1 ARHRQPAF
9 ERLLQH
15 GQRALARNL
24 REKAEGPHVD
34 AQDRDLAV
42 VAEPCRVDQRP
53 VPAEHHQQVGASRDL
68 APRRRRHA
76 GDACLLLDERG
87 VSVPQKPAHHLARQI
102 GGRLPGEAGNQSDGC
117 HGATLPHRGVTL
129 ARMPART
136 GQTNDL
142 FRAAAAKDP
151 SLMPLAERMRPRT
164 VDEIVG
170 QPHILGP
177 NTLLREAIETDQ
189 VPSLS
194 FWGPPGTGKT
204 TLARVIAAATRA
216 ELVALSAVDSG
227 IKDIR
232 EAVAQAERRLAESR
246 QRTLL
251 FIDEIHRFNKAQ
263 QDALFPHVERGTVT
277 LIGATTENPSFEVNS
292 ALLSR
297 CRVFALRPLEEP
309 DLELLLQ
316 RALLDKE
323 RGLKGAF
330 TAKPEFLAHVAQH
343 SSGDARRALSALEV
357 AAARARAERRD
368 VLESRDAE
376 EALQQK
382 TLLYDKSGDGHY
394 DTISAFIKS
403 LRGSDPDAAAYYL
416 VRMLESGEE
425 PRFLLRRMVIFAAE
439 DIGNADP
446 RAISVA
452 VDALRAFELVG
463 LPEGVLPMTQAA
475 VFLATCPK
483 SNSTLSTY
491 SSARKAVL
499 ERGPLPVPLKLRN
512 APTPLMKAM
521 GYSGGYRYPHNFSG
535 NYVPEEYLPDA
546 LR

>member
-1 ARHRQPAF
+1 MSPTYMPRGPSSRRQ
-9 ERLLQH
+9 
-15 GQRALARNL
+15 
-24 REKAEGPHVD
+24 
-34 AQDRDLAV
+34 
-42 VAEPCRVDQRP
+42 
-53 VPAEHHQQVGASRDL
+53 
-68 APRRRRHA
+68 A
-76 GDACLLLDERG
+76 G
-87 VSVPQKPAHHLARQI
+87 
-102 GGRLPGEAGNQSDGC
+102 
-117 HGATLPHRGVTL
+117 
-129 ARMPART
+129 
-136 GQTNDL
+136 DL
-142 FRAAAAKDP
+142 FRAAAARD
-151 SLMPLAERMRPRT
+151 SRAVPLAERMRPRSL
-164 VDEIVG
+164 DEVVG
-170 QPHILGP
+170 QRHILGP

-189 VPSLS
+189 VPSLIL
-194 FWGPPGTGKT
+194 WGPPGTGKT
-204 TLARVIAAATRA
+204 TLARVIAAITRA

-232 EAVAQAERRLAESR
+232 ETVQHAEVLLGEQHR
-246 QRTLL
+246 RTLL

-263 QDALFPHVERGTVT
+263 QDALLPHVEKGTVT

-297 CRVFALRPLEEP
+297 CRVFALRPLEEA
-309 DLELLLQ
+309 DLALLIE
-316 RALLDKE
+316 RALADKD
-323 RGLKGAF
+323 RGLKAAF
-330 TAKPEFLAHVAQH
+330 VARPEFLDHVAKH

-368 VLESRDAE
+368 VLEARDAE

-382 TLLYDKSGDGHY
+382 TLLYDKSGDAHY

-416 VRMLESGEE
+416 VRMLEAGEE

-446 RAISVA
+446 RALGVA

-475 VFLATCPK
+475 IFLATCPK
-483 SNSTLSTY
+483 SNTTLTTY
-491 SSARKAVL
+491 SQARSAVL
-499 ERGPLPVPLKLRN
+499 EKGPLPVPLKLRN
-512 APTPLMKAM
+512 APTPLMKSM

-546 LR
+546 LRGQRFYEPSANGEEGAIADRLAAWRKDLEARRAD

>member
-1 ARHRQPAF
+1 
-9 ERLLQH
+9 
-15 GQRALARNL
+15 
-24 REKAEGPHVD
+24 
-34 AQDRDLAV
+34 
-42 VAEPCRVDQRP
+42 
-53 VPAEHHQQVGASRDL
+53 
-68 APRRRRHA
+68 
-76 GDACLLLDERG
+76 
-87 VSVPQKPAHHLARQI
+87 
-102 GGRLPGEAGNQSDGC
+102 
-117 HGATLPHRGVTL
+117 
-129 ARMPART
+129 MPART

-151 SLMPLAERMRPRT
+151 SLVPLAERMRPRT

-170 QPHILGP
+170 QDHILGP

-189 VPSLS
+189 VPSLI
-194 FWGPPGTGKT
+194 FWGPPGTGK
-204 TLARVIAAATRA
+204 
-216 ELVALSAVDSG
+216 
-227 IKDIR
+227 
-232 EAVAQAERRLAESR
+232 
-246 QRTLL
+246 
-251 FIDEIHRFNKAQ
+251 
-263 QDALFPHVERGTVT
+263 
-277 LIGATTENPSFEVNS
+277 NS

-297 CRVFALRPLEEP
+297 CRVFALRPLEEA
-309 DLELLLQ
+309 DLALLIE
-316 RALLDKE
+316 RALADKD
-323 RGLKGAF
+323 RGLKAAF
-330 TAKPEFLAHVAQH
+330 VARPEFLDHVAKH
-343 SSGDARRALSALEV
+343 SSGDARRALSALEI

-368 VLESRDAE
+368 VLEARDAE

-382 TLLYDKSGDGHY
+382 TLLYDKSGDAHY

-446 RAISVA
+446 RALGVA

-475 VFLATCPK
+475 VFLASCPK

-499 ERGPLPVPLKLRN
+499 EHGPLAVPLKLRN
-512 APTPLMKAM
+512 APTPLMKSM

-546 LR
+546 LRGERFYEPSGNGEEAAIRDRLARWRRELEERRRAEDAETAAVSSAVRALDE

>member
-1 ARHRQPAF
+1 
-9 ERLLQH
+9 
-15 GQRALARNL
+15 
-24 REKAEGPHVD
+24 
-34 AQDRDLAV
+34 
-42 VAEPCRVDQRP
+42 
-53 VPAEHHQQVGASRDL
+53 
-68 APRRRRHA
+68 
-76 GDACLLLDERG
+76 
-87 VSVPQKPAHHLARQI
+87 
-102 GGRLPGEAGNQSDGC
+102 
-117 HGATLPHRGVTL
+117 
-129 ARMPART
+129 MPART

-142 FRAAAAKDP
+142 FRATAAKDP
-151 SLMPLAERMRPRT
+151 SLVPLAERMRPRT

-170 QPHILGP
+170 QDHILGP

-189 VPSLS
+189 VPSLI

-232 EAVAQAERRLAESR
+232 EAVAQAQRRLAENR

-251 FIDEIHRFNKAQ
+251 FID
-263 QDALFPHVERGTVT
+263 ALLPHVERGTVT

-297 CRVFALRPLEEP
+297 CRVFALRPLEEA
-309 DLELLLQ
+309 DLALLIE
-316 RALLDKE
+316 RALADKD
-323 RGLKGAF
+323 RGLKAAF
-330 TAKPEFLAHVAQH
+330 MARPEFLDHVAKH
-343 SSGDARRALSALEV
+343 SSGDARRALSALEI

-368 VLESRDAE
+368 VLEARDAE

-382 TLLYDKSGDGHY
+382 TLLYDKSGDAHY

-446 RAISVA
+446 RALGVA
-452 VDALRAFELVG
+452 VDALRAFELIG

-475 VFLATCPK
+475 VFLASCPK
-483 SNSTLSTY
+483 SNSTLTTY

-499 ERGPLPVPLKLRN
+499 EHGPLAVPLKLRN
-512 APTPLMKAM
+512 APTPLMKSM

-535 NYVPEEYLPDA
+535 NYVPEDYLPDA
-546 LR
+546 LRRERFYEPSGNGEEAAIRDRLTRWRRELEERRRAEEAETASVSSAARALDE